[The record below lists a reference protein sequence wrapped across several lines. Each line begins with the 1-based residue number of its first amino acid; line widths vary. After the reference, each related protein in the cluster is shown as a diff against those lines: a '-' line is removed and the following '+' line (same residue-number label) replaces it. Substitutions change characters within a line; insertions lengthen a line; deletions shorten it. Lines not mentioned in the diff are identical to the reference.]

1 MNTTLHALKYL
12 GELKGALVRE
22 TQLRTDLRATVS
34 PAPTGTE
41 ISDALNVLSRSQWAV
56 EVRDTVTGEIRWR
69 ITEAG
74 RGELAARGI

>member
-12 GELKGALVRE
+12 GELNGALVRE